1 MRDKNIIIGMKVR
14 EATLTTT
21 DHLNSFP
28 HLHLF
33 LVAAT
38 HVSLS
43 VSYAIADVK
52 SSINCNIEIPAS
64 RC

>member
-28 HLHLF
+28 RLHLF
-33 LVAAT
+33 VVAAT
-38 HVSLS
+38 YVSLS
-43 VSYAIADVK
+43 VSYAIPNVK
-52 SSINCNIEIPAS
+52 VSIICHIEIPAS